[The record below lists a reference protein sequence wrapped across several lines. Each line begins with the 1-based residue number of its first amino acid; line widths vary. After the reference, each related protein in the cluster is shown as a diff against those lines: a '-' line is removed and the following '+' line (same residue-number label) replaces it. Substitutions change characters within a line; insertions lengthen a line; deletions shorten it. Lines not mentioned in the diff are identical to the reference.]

1 MKGRDKGIS
10 MKPASLECAMQLE
23 KYRALPQQNG
33 RWEASLKSCLLISM
47 CALYP
52 RHAHNMHVHIEIKL
66 MQQMLLY
73 GLCEHQAHM
82 WCIYINSGETSI
94 HIRYFFFKRTI
105 NEVYHASSLPFAN
118 TWSGKMTVC
127 HENLIIGMNCV
138 RADTVSLFYS
148 SVEMV
153 QRHLS
158 KLVVG

>member
-10 MKPASLECAMQLE
+10 MKPASLECAMLVE

-82 WCIYINSGETSI
+82 WCIYINSGETYI
-94 HIRYFFFKRTI
+94 HIRYFFSKEQWMKYTMLPHSHLQTHDLGRWLCAMKTWLLEWI
-105 NEVYHASSLPFAN
+105 VSEQTPSLCFIAPWRWYRDIYQN
-118 TWSGKMTVC
+118 
-127 HENLIIGMNCV
+127 
-138 RADTVSLFYS
+138 
-148 SVEMV
+148 
-153 QRHLS
+153 
-158 KLVVG
+158 